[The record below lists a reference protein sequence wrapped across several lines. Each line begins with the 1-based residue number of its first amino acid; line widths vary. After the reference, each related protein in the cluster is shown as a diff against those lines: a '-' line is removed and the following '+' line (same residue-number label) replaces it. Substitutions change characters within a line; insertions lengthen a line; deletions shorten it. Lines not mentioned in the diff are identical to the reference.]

1 MAASPPVDA
10 RVLIERLPE
19 PMRSLAAL
27 GELRHY
33 RAGDLIVE
41 EGAPGDALYVLL
53 SGKVR
58 AYSSDEAER
67 EITYCIDTAGDCF
80 GEMALDGGPRSAT
93 VEALEPSVCSFVTRI
108 TAFRRMAEDG
118 TLATELLMR
127 VIRRAR
133 EATERARRLAQMD
146 VYGRFRALLDDL
158 AIVDDAG
165 LKRLPEPMT
174 HQVLAARVGASREM
188 ISRLMKDLERGG
200 YVRSEDRVLILLRP
214 LPARW

>member
-1 MAASPPVDA
+1 MAAPPPVDA
-10 RVLIERLPE
+10 RALIERLPE
-19 PMRSLAAL
+19 PMRSLAAA

-33 RAGDLIVE
+33 RAGERIVE

-93 VEALEPSVCSFVTRI
+93 VEALEASVCSFVTRI
-108 TAFRRMAEDG
+108 TAFRRLAEDG
-118 TLATELLMR
+118 ALATELLMR

-133 EATERARRLAQMD
+133 EATERARRLAQLD
-146 VYGRFRALLDDL
+146 VYGRLRTLLEELCTAGDD
-158 AIVDDAG
+158 G
-165 LKRLPEPMT
+165 LKQLPEPMT
-174 HQVLAARVGASREM
+174 HQALAARVGASREM

-200 YVRSEDRVLILLRP
+200 YVRSEGRVIALLKP

>member
-200 YVRSEDRVLILLRP
+200 YVRSEDRILILLRP